1 MSLSNATFNEE
12 LEEKGVQF
20 SATLLKLENSVIV
33 FFNKKGSFKL
43 GTLAIA
49 MPNSLT
55 STYLSSILLG
65 DRNTG
70 ITKIL
75 AGRFSNAF
83 SCISLVSTHLD
94 DIRGMDIG
102 SLLLKLAQ
110 KLIDKLS

>member
-1 MSLSNATFNEE
+1 LSNALLHEE
-12 LEEKGVQF
+12 IEEKGIHF

-33 FFNKKGSFKL
+33 FFNERESFKL

-49 MPNSLT
+49 MPNPLT

-65 DRNTG
+65 DRNIG

-83 SCISLVSTHLD
+83 SCISLVSTHLTN
-94 DIRGMDIG
+94 IREMDIG
-102 SLLLKLAQ
+102 ALLLKLAQ

>member
-1 MSLSNATFNEE
+1 LLNEE
-12 LEEKGVQF
+12 IEEKGIHF

-33 FFNKKGSFKL
+33 FFNEKGGFKL

-49 MPNSLT
+49 LPNPPT
-55 STYLSSILLG
+55 ATYLSSILLG
-65 DRNTG
+65 DRNTS

-83 SCISLVSTHLD
+83 DCISLVSTHLVN
-94 DIRGMDIG
+94 IRKRDIG

-110 KLIDKLS
+110 NLIDKSS

>member
-1 MSLSNATFNEE
+1 MSNATFNEE

-33 FFNKKGSFKL
+33 FFNNKGSFKL

-94 DIRGMDIG
+94 DISGMDIG
-102 SLLLKLAQ
+102 SLLLKLAK

>member
-1 MSLSNATFNEE
+1 MSNALLNEE
-12 LEEKGVQF
+12 IEEKGVHF

-33 FFNKKGSFKL
+33 FFNERESFKL

-49 MPNSLT
+49 MPNPLT
-55 STYLSSILLG
+55 ATYLSSILLG
-65 DRNTG
+65 DRNII

-83 SCISLVSTHLD
+83 SCISLVSTHLAN
-94 DIRGMDIG
+94 ISEMDIG
-102 SLLLKLAQ
+102 TLLLKLAQ

>member
-1 MSLSNATFNEE
+1 MYNTLLNEE
-12 LEEKGVQF
+12 IEEKGVKL

-33 FFNKKGSFKL
+33 FFNEKGSFKL

-49 MPNSLT
+49 MPNPLA

-65 DRNTG
+65 DRNMD

-83 SCISLVSTHLD
+83 SCISLISTHLAN
-94 DIRGMDIG
+94 IRERDIG

-110 KLIDKLS
+110 KLIDKSS